1 MRRPRV
7 PSAAARRS
15 ADASPRAR
23 RVALA
28 AALGFVVASFP
39 FRTANAL
46 EPPPSPGRAKI
57 TSGIALMVSGAVVT
71 GLGAGLYI
79 ANENADRAACVPCA
93 KSSWVF
99 PTVLMGIGG
108 AMFVAGI
115 PVFVLG
121 QVERSREPA
130 AVVSLGPLGA
140 SARFTF

>member
-1 MRRPRV
+1 VRRPRF
-7 PSAAARRS
+7 PSAAVRIS
-15 ADASPRAR
+15 AEASPRAR

-28 AALGFVVASFP
+28 AALGFVATSFP
-39 FRTANAL
+39 ARAASAL
-46 EPPPSPGRAKI
+46 EPPPSRAKI

-71 GLGAGLYI
+71 GLGAGLYV

-93 KSSWVF
+93 KSSWIF

-121 QVERSREPA
+121 QVERSREA
-130 AVVSLGPLGA
+130 TAVVSLGPFGA